1 MGKCRPLADSE
12 IELLKG
18 HTPDVRDK
26 CILIALEKTGYRA
39 NEIASLKTDDVFD
52 FSSQTL
58 KPRIQVKREHM
69 KKKQGRRSIPLHPDL
84 RHALTVWLAKLQQS
98 GYLRPGV
105 PLWLS
110 RKHIARVLGLCRE
123 TIWRIVRAA
132 AIRASVNPE
141 RVGCHSYQKSLA
153 IKCWNLSGKNIMA
166 VKEALGHKEVSSTQ
180 AYLDSIMSDDT
191 IDALFL
197 AA

>member
-1 MGKCRPLADSE
+1 M
-12 IELLKG
+12 
-18 HTPDVRDK
+18 
-26 CILIALEKTGYRA
+26 LERTGYRS
-39 NEIASLKTDDVFD
+39 NEVASLKTDDVFD

-69 KKKQGRRSIPLHPDL
+69 KKKQGRRAIPLHPEL
-84 RHALTVWLAKLQQS
+84 RQALTTWLAKLQQS
-98 GYLRPGV
+98 GFLRPGV

-110 RKHIARVLGLCRE
+110 RKHVAKLYGLARE

-132 AIRASVNPE
+132 AIKAGVNPE
-141 RVGCHSYQKSLA
+141 RVGCHSYRKSLA
-153 IKCWNLSGKNIMA
+153 VKCWNLSNKNIMA

-180 AYLDSIMSDDT
+180 AYLDSIMSDDA

>member
-12 IELLKG
+12 IEAMKS

-26 CILIALEKTGYRA
+26 YILIMLERTGYRS
-39 NEIASLKTDDVFD
+39 NEVASLKTDDVFD

-69 KKKQGRRSIPLHPDL
+69 KKKQGRRAIPLHPEL
-84 RHALTVWLAKLQQS
+84 RQALTTWLAKLQQS
-98 GYLRPGV
+98 GFLRPGV

-110 RKHIARVLGLCRE
+110 RKHVAKLYGLARE

-132 AIRASVNPE
+132 AIKAGVNPK
-141 RVGCHSYQKSLA
+141 RVGCHSYRKSLA
-153 IKCWNLSGKNIMA
+153 VKCWNLSNKNIMA

-180 AYLDSIMSDDT
+180 AYLDSIMSDDA

>member
-12 IELLKG
+12 IEALKG
-18 HTPDVRDK
+18 HTPDLRDK

-39 NEIASLKTDDVFD
+39 NEIASLKLDDVFD
-52 FSSQTL
+52 FSSHTL
-58 KPRIQVKREHM
+58 KPRVQVKREHM

-84 RHALTVWLAKLQQS
+84 RNALVLWLAKLEQS

-110 RKHIARVLGLCRE
+110 RKHVAKLMGLCRE
-123 TIWRIVRAA
+123 TIWRVVRAA
-132 AIRASVNPE
+132 AIRAGINPE
-141 RVGCHSYQKSLA
+141 RIGCHSYRKSLA
-153 IKCWNLSGKNIMA
+153 VKCWNLSGKNIMA

-180 AYLDSIMSDDT
+180 AYLDSIMSDDA

>member
-12 IELLKG
+12 IEALKS
-18 HTPDVRDK
+18 HTPDLRDK

-39 NEIASLKTDDVFD
+39 NEITSLRTEDVFD

-58 KPRIQVKREHM
+58 KPRVQVKREHM
-69 KKKQGRRSIPLHPDL
+69 KNQPERRSIPLHPDL
-84 RHALTVWLAKLQQS
+84 RHALTRWLAKLQQS

-110 RKHIARVLGLCRE
+110 RKHVTKLMGLCRE

-132 AIRASVNPE
+132 AIRAGVTPE
-141 RVGCHSYQKSLA
+141 RVGCHSYRKSLA
-153 IKCWNLSGKNIMA
+153 VKCWNLSGKNIMA

-180 AYLDSIMSDDT
+180 AYLDSIMSDDA